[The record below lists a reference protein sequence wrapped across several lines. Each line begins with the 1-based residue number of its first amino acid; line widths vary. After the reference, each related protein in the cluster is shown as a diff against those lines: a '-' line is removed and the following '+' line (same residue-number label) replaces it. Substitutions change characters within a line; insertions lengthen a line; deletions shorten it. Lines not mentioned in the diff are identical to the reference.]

1 MACLGVTTEEPPNAT
16 NLTLKLQDHGFQST
30 MAFNKQQPAYQ
41 RLREIHAE
49 RRKPIVFWTGAG
61 LSMPAKLPSWPGLR
75 DQLIDR
81 AFEAILTLPETEAK
95 EREAALEAAKVNL
108 SLWDA
113 FRAIKATMG
122 PHEFREEIREL
133 LSHRAD
139 AEIPEAYR
147 LIWELPGVRGML
159 TLNLDEFALKSHKRV
174 RLSEDI
180 VSFVGR
186 DAPDYA
192 HVLGKGRPFI
202 ANLHGIMDSQKSW
215 IFTTDEVTGLIQST
229 GYRAFIATVFSQ
241 MCVVF
246 IGISAEDASAGG
258 FLDQLTS
265 AGVDLG
271 DHFWITDRTDTVA
284 RGWAGGAGLS
294 VIRYTPEVSGK
305 SLNHVPPVL
314 EFLTDLRDYV
324 SKDAPA
330 KPLIPDVRPVRHL
343 DSVGN
348 LLLDDVDAMRT
359 KLSGYAKQLLETDEF
374 GKDAEYEQF
383 LNDYGRCIH
392 QAWWITDASPGN
404 AFYGYT
410 VERVISRSPFST
422 VWQLRG
428 SDSKDYALKVLEI
441 RNLRSGPEIESFRR
455 GAQSLGFLTA
465 AKVPGTPALKIAF
478 EIPTAVVM
486 DFVEGENLVQIATA
500 RAFSPWS
507 DGLAIME
514 KVCEHLRFGHNLP
527 QGVLHRDVRPSNI
540 MVPYFYWQPD
550 FFEGEPPS
558 KHEVKL
564 LNYDMSWHS
573 HARGQAIAGDIQESG
588 YYAPEYSGS
597 DVERQRSTLL
607 DSYGVGMCLYFLFSK
622 SPPPPGGCKSTDWQ
636 SLLDTHF
643 RPKPKDK
650 WRSAAGR
657 IRRLVDRATSP
668 VPDERPV
675 MDQIG
680 AELRTVRLALEGETQ
695 HLTADL
701 WAEELISHAEE
712 ADYASDVNGVRFT
725 REPRAGRTIA
735 VEGDLQRNRVVVSFR
750 NQALPSTNRSNLDRL
765 WSEKL
770 QRAREVLTS
779 FGWTISDRTS
789 YGNMEILLWAEV
801 EVEHLARDFKR
812 YLDGLKRGLDL
823 VRIE

>member
-1 MACLGVTTEEPPNAT
+1 
-16 NLTLKLQDHGFQST
+16 
-30 MAFNKQQPAYQ
+30 MAFSKLQPAYQ

-81 AFEAILTLPETEAK
+81 AMEALVTLPEAEAS
-95 EREAALEAAKVNL
+95 EREAVLEGAKVNP

-113 FRAIKATMG
+113 FQAIKSTMG
-122 PHEFREEIREL
+122 SHEFREEIREI
-133 LSHRAD
+133 LSHARD
-139 AEIPEAYR
+139 VEIPDAYR

-159 TLNLDEFALKSHKRV
+159 TLNLDEFALKSHRRT
-174 RLSEDI
+174 RLSEDV

-186 DAPDYA
+186 DAPDFA

-202 ANLHGIMDSQKSW
+202 ANLHGIVDSQKSW
-215 IFTTDEVTGLIQST
+215 IFTNDEVSSLIHSV
-229 GYRAFIATVFSQ
+229 GYKTFIATVFSQ

-258 FLDQLTS
+258 FLDQLTKS
-265 AGVDLG
+265 GLDLG
-271 DHFWITDRTDTVA
+271 EHFWITDRTDATMRA
-284 RGWAGGAGLS
+284 WAGDAGLG
-294 VIRYTPEVSGK
+294 VIRYSPVISGDAGD
-305 SLNHVPPVL
+305 HVPPITDL
-314 EFLTDLRDYV
+314 LTDLRDYV

-330 KPLIPDVRPVRHL
+330 KPLIPDVHSVPHL

-348 LLLDDVDAMRT
+348 LLIDDVDVMRT
-359 KLSGYAKQLLETDEF
+359 KLSGYAKQLLESDEF
-374 GKDAEYEQF
+374 GRDAAYEQF

-392 QAWWITDASPGN
+392 QAWWITETSPGN
-404 AFYGYT
+404 SFYGYT
-410 VERVISRSPFST
+410 IEQAISRSPFST
-422 VWQLRG
+422 VWRLKG
-428 SDSKDYALKVLEI
+428 NDGKIYALKVLEI

-465 AKVPGTPALKIAF
+465 ASVPGTPALKVAF
-478 EIPTAVVM
+478 EIPTSVVM
-486 DFVEGENLVQIATA
+486 DFVEGENLVQIAA
-500 RAFSPWS
+500 QRSFSPWT

-550 FFEGEPPS
+550 FLEGEAPK

-573 HARGQAIAGDIQESG
+573 NAKGQAIAGDIEESG
-588 YYAPEYSGS
+588 YYAPEYTSG
-597 DVERQRSTLL
+597 DIDHQRSTLV
-607 DSYGVGMCLYFLFSK
+607 DSYGVGMCLYFVFTK
-622 SPPPPGGCKSTDWQ
+622 TPPPPGGCKSTDWQ
-636 SLLDTHF
+636 GLLDSSF
-643 RPKPKDK
+643 RPNVKHK
-650 WRSAAGR
+650 WRSAATR
-657 IRRLVDRATSP
+657 VRRLIDRATSP
-668 VPDERPV
+668 TPDQRPV
-675 MDQIG
+675 MDQIA
-680 AELRTVRLALEGETQ
+680 AELRTVRLAIEGHTK
-695 HLTADL
+695 HLTADM
-701 WAEELISHAEE
+701 WAEELISQAEE
-712 ADYASDVNGVRFT
+712 AEYTSDVNGVRFM
-725 REPRAGRTIA
+725 REPRAGRTIT

-750 NQALPSTNRSNLDRL
+750 NQALPSTDRSKLDRI

-779 FGWTISDRTS
+779 YKWMVSDRTA
-789 YGNMEILLWAEV
+789 YGNMEILLSAEV
-801 EVEHLARDFKR
+801 DVENLSMDFKR
-812 YLDGLKRGLDL
+812 YLEGLKRGLDL